1 MSLKLEAAPL
11 AHTLDQLLS
20 CLSLSWSSSKAESP
34 LTVDTFSLASHSLAH
49 WLAPNPRF
57 LWLLFLWD
65 WVWSLQAASSPSLIG
80 ISLVCQPIFLSYWPF
95 VLRSSSHLPSKTSCF
110 ALTCPG
116 PLRSPLPSHLPG
128 KLSSL
133 SSPLRC
139 HLGLR
144 PPRQWEPFSFRPH
157 HAFSLYGT
165 SAFTAASRRRCWAHQ
180 LQTPPLAQPPE
191 HLLNRPRNCFLVLI
205 DLS

>member
-1 MSLKLEAAPL
+1 MSLKPEAAPL
-11 AHTLDQLLS
+11 ARTLDQLLS
-20 CLSLSWSSSKAESP
+20 CLSLSWSSSRGVSTHCGYLLTSFSVTRIQVSLAPVPVGSGLESAGSIKPLPDRDLICLPAHLPSLLAFCAAVLESP
-34 LTVDTFSLASHSLAH
+34 
-49 WLAPNPRF
+49 
-57 LWLLFLWD
+57 
-65 WVWSLQAASSPSLIG
+65 
-80 ISLVCQPIFLSYWPF
+80 
-95 VLRSSSHLPSKTSCF
+95 PSKTSCF
-110 ALTCPG
+110 ALACPG

-144 PPRQWEPFSFRPH
+144 PPRQREPFSLRPH
-157 HAFSLYGT
+157 HAFGLYGT
-165 SAFTAASRRRCWAHQ
+165 SAFMAASLRRCWAHQ

-191 HLLNRPRNCFLVLI
+191 HLINRPRNCFLVLI